1 MKIVLMQDVP
11 KLGKKGQIVNVSDGY
26 ARNFLI
32 PKGLAKEATPEVIK
46 ELERQKEEERKRQEE
61 QRKASEELLSELQ
74 KHVFKIKVKAGE
86 GGKLFGSLTNSNI
99 AEEIEKVLG
108 KEFDKRWISLESN
121 IKSVGLYDVVVK
133 LPGGVSGK
141 IKVEVVKSED

>member
-1 MKIVLMQDVP
+1 MKVVLMQDVP
-11 KLGKKGQIVNVSDGY
+11 KLGKRGQIVSVSDGY

-46 ELERQKEEERKRQEE
+46 ELERQKEEEKRRQEE
-61 QRKASEELLSELQ
+61 QKKASEELLAELQ
-74 KHVFKIKVKAGE
+74 KHLFKIKAKAGE

-99 AEEIEKVLG
+99 AEEIEKILG
-108 KEFDKRWISLESN
+108 REFDKRWISLDTP

-141 IKVEVVKSED
+141 IKVEVVRGED

>member
-1 MKIVLMQDVP
+1 MKVVLIQDVP

-32 PKGLAKEATPEVIK
+32 PKGLVKEATPDVLK
-46 ELERQKEEERKRQEE
+46 ELERQREEETKRQEE
-61 QRKASEELLSELQ
+61 QRRASEELLAELH
-74 KHVFKIKVKAGE
+74 KHVFKIKAKAGE
-86 GGKLFGSLTNSNI
+86 GGKLFGSLTNANI
-99 AEEIEKVLG
+99 AEEIEKVIS
-108 KEFDKRWISLESN
+108 KEFDKRWVYIDSP

-141 IKVEVVKSED
+141 IKVEVLKAEN